1 MTSLTRKG
9 MTLNFSSPGDDT
21 PPLLGTPGSKKWRWF
36 CEHFSCFFVGDFR
49 VPYFLGW
56 HVLMSL
62 FPTFYLID
70 PSSCLNCPLP
80 NALMHGQEDIEA
92 KVDIPNIYNYWQ
104 KNNLIFR
111 LASTTPSLSH
121 REFHHHGSNVSWNFH
136 SCKFVLKLSIPAEFT
151 IQTISPLTI
160 VRRH

>member
-49 VPYFLGW
+49 VPYFPVW

-62 FPTFYLID
+62 FPTSYLID

-92 KVDIPNIYNYWQ
+92 NVDIPNIYNYWH
-104 KNNLIFR
+104 KNNLIFW
-111 LASTTPSLSH
+111 LASTKPSLSH
-121 REFHHHGSNVSWNFH
+121 REFQHQSWLKLILTFSFN
-136 SCKFVLKLSIPAEFT
+136 SCKIYDPNHFSSLFCPGGI
-151 IQTISPLTI
+151 
-160 VRRH
+160 